1 MLPADMTGG
10 VSPKTA
16 ADLKVGAD
24 VLMTFKQR
32 IDKLLSEFEDSA
44 GSASKLG
51 AQRVSRASLSGHGL
65 DFHEADALFAQYQSV
80 HEHITQLSKTLGL
93 QIEAMGIATQGA
105 QNGFDNLD
113 DDQRRRFWEIQVET
127 DRLYTEAQ
135 EKKSGEGER
144 KLSDAKKSTKGLQ

>member
-10 VSPKTA
+10 ASPSTA

-44 GSASKLG
+44 GSASKVG
-51 AQRVSRASLSGHGL
+51 AHRISRTSLSGHGTP
-65 DFHEADALFAQYQSV
+65 FHEADALFTQYEQV

-105 QNGFDNLD
+105 QNGFDTLD
-113 DDQRRRFWEIQVET
+113 DDQRRRFREIQVET
-127 DRLYTEAQ
+127 NRLYTEAQ
-135 EKKSGEGER
+135 QKKSGEGER

>member
-10 VSPKTA
+10 ASPSTA

-44 GSASKLG
+44 GSASKVG
-51 AQRVSRASLSGHGL
+51 AHRVSRTSLSGHGSP
-65 DFHEADALFAQYQSV
+65 FHEADALFTQYEQV

-105 QNGFDNLD
+105 QNGFDGLD
-113 DDQRRRFWEIQVET
+113 DDQRRRFWEIQIET
-127 DRLYTEAQ
+127 DRLYSEAQ
-135 EKKSGEGER
+135 QEKSGEGEK

>member
-10 VSPKTA
+10 ASPKTA

-44 GSASKLG
+44 GSASELG
-51 AQRVSRASLSGHGL
+51 AHRVSRASLSGHGL
-65 DFHEADALFAQYQSV
+65 DFHEADALFTQYQSV

-127 DRLYTEAQ
+127 DRLYTESQ

-144 KLSDAKKSTKGLQ
+144 MLSDAKKSTKGLQ